1 MKPVSLILKYEYL
14 VINEGSPVIV
24 SFDLDD
30 TSLEKLLVLLR
41 KYQSVIGYSLDD
53 IKRVIPTLVMHQ
65 IHLDDEHLTSID

>member
-1 MKPVSLILKYEYL
+1 M
-14 VINEGSPVIV
+14 